1 MPLIEDLERSGSWL
15 FRWRSFLP
23 VVIVPAA
30 LYVSYIDD
38 NNPAFNDPRWLALCL
53 GVGFLGQII
62 RAFTIAYVPKGTSGR
77 NTTEGQVAMTLN
89 STGMYGY
96 IRHPLYTGN
105 FFMWLGIL
113 MLTGNW
119 IFTTAISVTFWVYYT
134 LIAMT
139 EERFLRNKFGDTY
152 LDWASGIPAF
162 FPRTYQWKSPG
173 VFFSFR
179 NVLKR
184 EYNGAFAM
192 VISYVVVHTM
202 HSFREGM
209 NSGLAWQDSILP
221 TPLMQSLLT
230 ASAIAFLVLRF
241 LKKRTK
247 VLDVEGREYT

>member
-1 MPLIEDLERSGSWL
+1 
-15 FRWRSFLP
+15 
-23 VVIVPAA
+23 
-30 LYVSYIDD
+30 
-38 NNPAFNDPRWLALCL
+38 
-53 GVGFLGQII
+53 
-62 RAFTIAYVPKGTSGR
+62 
-77 NTTEGQVAMTLN
+77 
-89 STGMYGY
+89 
-96 IRHPLYTGN
+96 
-105 FFMWLGIL
+105 

-162 FPRTYQWKSPG
+162 FPRTYEWKSPG

-230 ASAIAFLVLRF
+230 ASAIAFLLLRF